1 MLREINQFFILD
13 LENVTVDG
21 TDVLLD
27 TRM

>member
-1 MLREINQFFILD
+1 MLRKINQFFILD